1 MKKLK
6 KTITLI
12 LTFTFLIST
21 VIVSGCIG
29 SCINDGKMGEYSDP
43 WKYRQI
49 EGEFY
54 YYIDTYRY
62 EQDSAVILG
71 LVDEEK
77 EIEEL
82 VIPETLGG
90 CPVVAIGGSFATA
103 GLSREYA
110 VNAKNVKKIIIN
122 HDVYLCSYGVVNFE
136 GDLILNTKLSRN
148 NFYIWY
154 DVDFDYYAPGKYN
167 EVYSGVRCVIFKY
180 MCSEEEINFGSRCY
194 CYIDFEL
201 NGGKQS
207 VFAVKVL
214 KTNTMPEIEEPTKT
228 GYEFGGWYKEETLE
242 NEWNFEDI
250 VTEDMTLYAKWI
262 EK

>member
-77 EIEEL
+77 EIDEL

-90 CPVVAIGGSFATA
+90 CPVVALGERWATI
-103 GLSREYA
+103 GLSKDYA
-110 VNAKNVKKIIIN
+110 VNAKNVKKIIVN
-122 HDVYLCSYGVVNFE
+122 NDVYLRGGVVNFE
-136 GDLILNTKLSRN
+136 GDLILNTKLSPK
-148 NFYIWY
+148 NFCVWGEAY
-154 DVDFDYYAPGKYN
+154 FDENYN
-167 EVYSGVRCVIFKY
+167 EVYKGVRSIIYKFECKAKELKYEIKFLEGIGHSIF
-180 MCSEEEINFGSRCY
+180 
-194 CYIDFEL
+194 FEAT
-201 NGGKQS
+201 GGEQS
-207 VFAVKVL
+207 VWAVQTI
-214 KTNTMPEIEEPTKT
+214 KTNKMPDIEEPTKT

>member
-77 EIEEL
+77 EIDEL
-82 VIPETLGG
+82 VIPEKLGG
-90 CPVVAIGGSFATA
+90 CSVVALGERWATI
-103 GLSREYA
+103 GLSKDYA
-110 VNAKNVKKIIIN
+110 VNAKNVKKIIVN
-122 HDVYLCSYGVVNFE
+122 NDVALAEFGVINFE
-136 GDLILNTKLSRN
+136 GDLILNTKISRK

-154 DVDFDYYAPGKYN
+154 DVTFDFYAPGEYN

-180 MCSEEEINFGSRCY
+180 MCSEEEKDFGKRCY
-194 CYIDFEL
+194 GYIDFEL
-201 NGGKQS
+201 NGGGAVCFCSQS
-207 VFAVKVL
+207 IKKSYNGNTR
-214 KTNTMPEIEEPTKT
+214 KTTKS
-228 GYEFGGWYKEETLE
+228 L
-242 NEWNFEDI
+242 I
-250 VTEDMTLYAKWI
+250 
-262 EK
+262 